1 MASGVPLETGP
12 ALVAEF
18 KGYGVSD
25 VAYFH
30 LTREEAMDPANLKIL
45 DGVTAV
51 WFSGGDQAKQTA
63 VLLDTPLH
71 KRMLELYKEGCLI
84 GGTSAG
90 AAVMS
95 EFMITGNEK
104 RTKGEE
110 GSWEVIWADDV
121 EHTEGF
127 GFVTQAVIDQHF
139 VTRRRHNRLI
149 AVVLENPSLVG
160 VGIEESTAVLV
171 RPDGKY
177 EVLGEG
183 QVVVYDARRAVTSK
197 SADGH
202 LGGHGLTMHVLLP
215 GDVYDLATGSRR
227 GAGEMKALKLKLPH
241 TLLLIYI
248 MVVLTVVATWII
260 PGGEYQRV
268 EKDGRT
274 VPVAGSYHRV
284 ESAPQGLDG
293 LFVSPAKGF
302 VAAAMIIAIVFICG
316 GAFNIIQKTGAIT
329 AVIHNLSLKF
339 GESKALRVLF
349 IPVTMILFSLGG
361 AIWGMCEETMPFIL
375 IFVPLSLSLG
385 YDTIVGVALPFVGA
399 AAGFAGAF
407 FNPFTVGIA
416 QGLAGLP
423 LYSGLGYRLIVWA
436 GGTAIAIAVVMRY
449 AARVRRD
456 PKISP
461 TYEDDL
467 EKRARYEVDKPVVE
481 KLPVSAAHKRVLF
494 VFAAGFAVM
503 IFGILKYR
511 WEIGP
516 IAGVFLAIGVFS
528 GIVGKLSGDE
538 VGKAFVEGA
547 KDMVNAALIIGT
559 ARAILIVAQDG
570 KILDTILS
578 GLAGA
583 ISTFHPLIS
592 AQLMFVSQC
601 VINFFVHSGT
611 AQAALTIPIMAP
623 LGDLVGLT
631 RQTSVFAY
639 QLAEYINPVLPTS
652 GVTMGVLGLA
662 GLKWEKWAKWMVPLL
677 VLWVL
682 FAALTLIPPVLMKW
696 GPA

>member
-1 MASGVPLETGP
+1 VKAP
-12 ALVAEF
+12 
-18 KGYGVSD
+18 
-25 VAYFH
+25 
-30 LTREEAMDPANLKIL
+30 KI
-45 DGVTAV
+45 
-51 WFSGGDQAKQTA
+51 
-63 VLLDTPLH
+63 
-71 KRMLELYKEGCLI
+71 
-84 GGTSAG
+84 
-90 AAVMS
+90 
-95 EFMITGNEK
+95 
-104 RTKGEE
+104 
-110 GSWEVIWADDV
+110 
-121 EHTEGF
+121 
-127 GFVTQAVIDQHF
+127 
-139 VTRRRHNRLI
+139 
-149 AVVLENPSLVG
+149 
-160 VGIEESTAVLV
+160 
-171 RPDGKY
+171 
-177 EVLGEG
+177 
-183 QVVVYDARRAVTSK
+183 
-197 SADGH
+197 
-202 LGGHGLTMHVLLP
+202 
-215 GDVYDLATGSRR
+215 
-227 GAGEMKALKLKLPH
+227 KLPH
-241 TLLLIYI
+241 TLILIYI
-248 MVVLTVVATWII
+248 MVVLTVVATWLI

-375 IFVPLSLSLG
+375 IFVPLALSLG

-399 AAGFAGAF
+399 ASGFAGAF

-467 EKRARYEVDKPVVE
+467 EKRTRYEVDKPVVE
-481 KLPVSAAHKRVLF
+481 KLPVSAAHKRVLI